1 MHIDNA
7 NGYIEEMNGDKHLVF
22 YDTDENKKLL
32 KKYNDVL
39 MELWVKLE
47 K

>member
-1 MHIDNA
+1 
-7 NGYIEEMNGDKHLVF
+7 MNGDKHLGF

-39 MELWVKLE
+39 NGIMSEIRKIDDDCLNI
-47 K
+47 

>member
-1 MHIDNA
+1 
-7 NGYIEEMNGDKHLVF
+7 MNGDKHLVF

-39 MELWVKLE
+39 NGIMSEIRKIDDDCLNI
-47 K
+47 